1 MLSIDHRRHNF
12 GFGLVEPAEGRR
24 DGDEKTEAGL
34 EAIWQ
39 LFFFTSWIFLDAS
52 ENLIFADKTRCFV
65 VAKPKLLR
73 ALKWL
78 AVGRQRVGTAVE
90 AAH

>member
-12 GFGLVEPAEGRR
+12 GFGLVEPAEGLR

-39 LFFFTSWIFLDAS
+39 VFFIFYSHLDSS
-52 ENLIFADKTRCFV
+52 ENLIFADKIRCFV

-73 ALKWL
+73 ALKL
-78 AVGRQRVGTAVE
+78 AVGRQCVGTAVE